1 MEHSKPLKIVVADDD
16 PDDRDFLRFLFRK
29 NEHFELSGCFSSPA
43 EVIDEIV
50 NKSNIPDVLLLD
62 MYMPLMTGAEVLSE
76 ILERNAAPKLF
87 TFIISGTI
95 NVAEKEKFSSNPNVK
110 FLLKPTTLEQINDLP
125 GIILEN
131 LNHRNNTKV

>member
-1 MEHSKPLKIVVADDD
+1 MEHSKPLKIFVADDD
-16 PDDRDFLRFLFRK
+16 PDDREFLKFLFRK
-29 NEHFELSGCFSSPA
+29 NEHFELAGCFSTSA
-43 EVIDEIV
+43 EVMSEIV
-50 NKSNIPDVLLLD
+50 EKNNIPDILLLD
-62 MYMPLMTGAEVLSE
+62 MYMPMMTGAEVLTE
-76 ILERNAAPKLF
+76 LLVQNAAPKLF

-95 NVAEKEKFSSNPNVK
+95 NETEKEKFSANPNVK